1 MRTRRHRSSGSGS
14 ARPPS
19 GSWSRPPMASGGGS
33 SSPWRWRRSRSSCC
47 STSRSRASPRPNGRP
62 FARYSTPSRAR
73 SSSRARAPRWSP
85 TRAPGRC
92 TLATEALDVSGIDAY
107 YGDSHVLHAVSFALK
122 GGRLLGLLGRNGA
135 GKTTCMATIM
145 GFLKPRRGS
154 ISLYGEDVAGLAP
167 DVIARKG
174 ICLVPQ
180 GRRMFRTLT
189 VRENLMVAAQ
199 ARKNGGSG
207 WSIDRVF
214 QLFPRL
220 SERHA
225 QLAGS
230 LSGGE
235 QQMLAIGRALM
246 GNPRVL
252 LMDEPSEGLAPQLVA
267 EVGRTIAQ
275 LKAEGQSIV
284 LVEQNIKLTLD
295 LADDIVMINTGRV
308 VFRGTAGEIKLDDAI
323 VSQHLGVF

>member
-1 MRTRRHRSSGSGS
+1 
-14 ARPPS
+14 
-19 GSWSRPPMASGGGS
+19 
-33 SSPWRWRRSRSSCC
+33 
-47 STSRSRASPRPNGRP
+47 
-62 FARYSTPSRAR
+62 
-73 SSSRARAPRWSP
+73 
-85 TRAPGRC
+85 
-92 TLATEALDVSGIDAY
+92 LATEALTISDLDTY
-107 YGDSHVLHAVSFALK
+107 YGDSHVLHGVSFSLQP
-122 GGRLLGLLGRNGA
+122 GRLLGLLGRNGA
-135 GKTTCMATIM
+135 GKSTCMSTIM

-154 ISLYGEDVAGLAP
+154 ISLYGEPVAGLPP

-199 ARKNGGSG
+199 SRKKDNGAG

-214 QLFPRL
+214 QVFPRL
-220 SERHA
+220 AERHA
-225 QLAGS
+225 QVAGT

-284 LVEQNIKLTLD
+284 LVEQNIKLTLN
-295 LADDIVMINTGRV
+295 LADDVVIINTGRV
-308 VFRGTAGEIKLDDAI
+308 VFRGPASGIKLDDAI